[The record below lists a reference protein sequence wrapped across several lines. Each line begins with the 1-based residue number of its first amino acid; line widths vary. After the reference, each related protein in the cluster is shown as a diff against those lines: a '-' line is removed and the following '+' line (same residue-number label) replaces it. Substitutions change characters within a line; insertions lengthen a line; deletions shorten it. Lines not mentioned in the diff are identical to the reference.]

1 MLKYLTKVKLKG
13 KINPKK
19 VYIIDTGYSTALGY
33 EFSLSKA
40 MENAVYL
47 ELVRRNY
54 GNIYYWKEYGK
65 SEGLSI
71 PFMGF
76 YLNFFVF

>member
-54 GNIYYWKEYGK
+54 GNISIGK
-65 SEGLSI
+65 NTESQKDFQFPLWDSI
-71 PFMGF
+71 
-76 YLNFFVF
+76 

>member
-1 MLKYLTKVKLKG
+1 
-13 KINPKK
+13 
-19 VYIIDTGYSTALGY
+19 
-33 EFSLSKA
+33 